1 MSRNRIIVVTIGIMF
16 SLFLASMEATVVATA
31 MPTIVGQLGG
41 LEHYSWVFT
50 AFMLSSTTTVPL
62 YGKLSDLYGRKVIYL
77 IGMGLFLSGSIFSGM
92 ATTMPQLIAARAL
105 QGLGAGGVAPIAF
118 VIIGEMFSLEQRSK
132 MQGVFSGVWGLSSI
146 VGPLL
151 GGFIVDQINWRWIF
165 YINIIPGF
173 LATALVSLG
182 WKDRARIKQ
191 HIAIDYAGAFLL
203 SASVVALLLGLNN
216 LGTTSSS
223 ILIAVSVVLF
233 AILLW
238 VESRVEDP
246 ILPLSLFKGHRLF
259 SISIIHGVL
268 SGWAL
273 FGCVSFI
280 PLFVQ
285 TVIGTSATQAGIT
298 ITPMMLG
305 WTLASVF
312 GTRLMLKIGYYKL
325 AVSGTTLLL
334 IGSFML
340 ARVHVETTQAMVM
353 FILMVM
359 GIGMG
364 LSIPPFLIAIQ
375 TTVEK
380 QQLGTATSTLQ
391 FSRAMGETLGVS
403 ILGAALS
410 AHLISGFAS
419 AGLDTNLVSKLLDPL
434 ATLQSVN
441 LEARTILAASISGI
455 FFISLIAAILAW
467 ITVLFTPRI
476 ELKDE
481 PELEEA
487 PLTIG

>member
-50 AFMLSSTTTVPL
+50 AFMLASTTTVPL
-62 YGKLSDLYGRKVIYL
+62 YGKLSDLYGRKTIYL
-77 IGMGLFLSGSIFSGM
+77 VGMGLFLAGSIFSGM
-92 ATTMPQLIAARAL
+92 ATNMPQLIAARAL

-146 VGPLL
+146 IGPLL

-165 YINIIPGF
+165 YINIIPGV
-173 LATALVSLG
+173 LATALVSIG
-182 WKDRARIKQ
+182 WKDRIRNKERVS
-191 HIAIDYAGAFLL
+191 IDYAGAFLL
-203 SASVVALLLGLNN
+203 TAGVVALLLGLND
-216 LGTTSSS
+216 LGSSTSWT
-223 ILIAVSVVLF
+223 LIGVAIVLF
-233 AILLW
+233 AALLW
-238 VESRVEDP
+238 AESRAADP

-273 FGCVSFI
+273 FGCVAFI

-285 TVIGTSATQAGIT
+285 SVIGTSATQAGIT

-305 WTLASVF
+305 WTLASIF

-325 AVSGTTLLL
+325 AVGGTTLLL
-334 IGSFML
+334 VGSFLL
-340 ARVHVETTQAMVM
+340 ARVHADTTQAMVM
-353 FILMVM
+353 FILMIMGVGM
-359 GIGMG
+359 GI
-364 LSIPPFLIAIQ
+364 SIPPFLIAIQ

-380 QQLGTATSTLQ
+380 RELGTATSTLQ
-391 FSRAMGETLGVS
+391 FSRAMGETFGVS

-410 AHLISGFAS
+410 AHLISGFAA
-419 AGLDTNLVSKLLDPL
+419 AGLDTDLAAKLLDPL
-434 ATLQSVN
+434 AQAQTVN
-441 LEARTILAASISGI
+441 NEARMILAAAISGI

-467 ITVLFTPRI
+467 VTVLFTPRI
-476 ELKDE
+476 ELKDK
-481 PELEEA
+481 PELEDS
-487 PLTIG
+487 PLPAG